1 MWVIAMFIVDK
12 QIKEFC
18 KEKKLIIDN
27 YNEDNVGAIS
37 YDLRVESVIESNN
50 DEDGK
55 EFSSY
60 ELYPHQTVF
69 VSTMEIIEIPDDYIG
84 IVAEKNSV
92 MRQGLMIAAPYYQ
105 PGHKTKCFIRVTN
118 ISSEI
123 ITISKGKKIAQILF
137 EQLAD
142 KPETTYSQDKN
153 ASFNDEMKFKGLGN
167 YESEYKRELKKIQK
181 AEENLDDKVNNIYA
195 NVLTFMSIIAAIFS
209 LLTINFEAF
218 RTQEFS
224 RINILSL
231 NLSMAFIISVLMGL
245 ILFFLNRKR
254 KKSVY
259 ILYAIFVIALL
270 AVNIILCTI

>member
-1 MWVIAMFIVDK
+1 MITMFIVDK
-12 QIKEFC
+12 QIKQLC
-18 KEKKLIIDN
+18 NEKKLIIEN
-27 YNEDNVGAIS
+27 YDEENVGAIS
-37 YDLRVESVIESNN
+37 YDLRVESIIVPNGG
-50 DEDGK
+50 DERK
-55 EFSSY
+55 EYSSF
-60 ELYPHQTVF
+60 ELYPQQTIF
-69 VSTMEIIEIPDDYIG
+69 VSTMETIHIPDDYVG
-84 IVAEKNSV
+84 MVTEKNSV
-92 MRQGLMIAAPYYQ
+92 MRQGLITAAPYYQ

-137 EQLAD
+137 EKLAA
-142 KPETTYSQDKN
+142 KPDITYSQDQK
-153 ASFNDEMKFKGLGN
+153 ASFNNELKFMGFGH
-167 YESEYKRELKKIQK
+167 YENEYKKELKKIQK

-259 ILYAIFVIALL
+259 IVYAIFVIALL
-270 AVNIILCTI
+270 AVNIILCTA

>member
-1 MWVIAMFIVDK
+1 MITMFIVDK
-12 QIKEFC
+12 QIKHLC
-18 KEKKLIIDN
+18 NEKKLIIEN
-27 YNEDNVGAIS
+27 YDEENVGAIS
-37 YDLRVESVIESNN
+37 YDLRVESIIVPNGGE
-50 DEDGK
+50 ERK
-55 EFSSY
+55 EYSSF
-60 ELYPHQTVF
+60 ELYPQQTIF
-69 VSTMEIIEIPDDYIG
+69 VSTMETIHIPDDYVG
-84 IVAEKNSV
+84 IVTEKNSV
-92 MRQGLMIAAPYYQ
+92 MRQGLITAAPYYQ

-137 EQLAD
+137 EKLAA
-142 KPETTYSQDKN
+142 KPDITYSQDQK
-153 ASFNDEMKFKGLGN
+153 ASFNNELKFMGFGY
-167 YESEYKRELKKIQK
+167 YENEYKKELKKIQK

-259 ILYAIFVIALL
+259 IVYAIFVIALL
-270 AVNIILCTI
+270 AVNIILCTA

>member
-1 MWVIAMFIVDK
+1 MFIVDK
-12 QIKEFC
+12 QIKQLC
-18 KEKKLIIDN
+18 NEKKLIIEN
-27 YNEDNVGAIS
+27 YDEENVGAIS
-37 YDLRVESVIESNN
+37 YDLRVESIIVPDGG
-50 DEDGK
+50 DERK
-55 EFSSY
+55 EYSSF
-60 ELYPHQTVF
+60 ELYPQQTIF
-69 VSTMEIIEIPDDYIG
+69 VSTMETIHIPDDYVG
-84 IVAEKNSV
+84 IVTEKNSV
-92 MRQGLMIAAPYYQ
+92 MRQGLITAAPYYQ

-137 EQLAD
+137 EKLAA
-142 KPETTYSQDKN
+142 KPDITYSQDQK
-153 ASFNDEMKFKGLGN
+153 ASFNNELKFMGFGH
-167 YESEYKRELKKIQK
+167 YENEYKKELKKIQK

-259 ILYAIFVIALL
+259 IVYAIFVIALL
-270 AVNIILCTI
+270 AVNIILCTA